1 MKQDVMD
8 TAGCLQLWL
17 GNVLVVKQLFVLETF
32 DDESTEGI
40 LLVDVSNAFNSLNC
54 RIYAPG

>member
-1 MKQDVMD
+1 MD
-8 TAGCLQLWL
+8 TAGCLQLCA
-17 GNVLVVKQLFVLETF
+17 GQRTGCEAAVCAMRETF